1 MMTYAA
7 RPSALAA
14 VGLSALVLFILSLG
28 LGPVS
33 IDAGQVLRIVLAWLP
48 GMDNP
53 GSPIETATVQIIR
66 LPRALTALATGAML
80 AGAGAVLQGLTRNVL
95 VEPAL
100 IGVSSGAAVGAAL
113 VIVLGGS
120 LLWLPV
126 AAFVTSLAVCL
137 GVMWL
142 ARVDGQTPAT
152 LLLLSGVAANALAAA
167 VLGLLSY
174 AADDAQ
180 LRTLT
185 FWLFGSLARTD
196 WQDLAVL
203 LPLAGVC
210 AVLMLRE
217 SRVLDALSLGDA
229 AAGHLGFAVEAS
241 RRRLVLAV
249 ALGVGVSVAFTG
261 VVAFVG
267 LVVPHLVRLLLG
279 ASHKQLLPGSMLLG
293 GSLTLAADILARL
306 LVAPAELPIGIV
318 TSLCG
323 APFFIILLALRRRE
337 LSA

>member
-1 MMTYAA
+1 MPHKT
-7 RPSALAA
+7 RRSL
-14 VGLSALVLFILSLG
+14 VGAMAISCLVLFSLSLG

-33 IDAGQVLRIVLAWLP
+33 IEISQVLRIMLSWLP
-48 GMDNP
+48 GVEHHA
-53 GSPIETATVQIIR
+53 SPIELATVRAIR
-66 LPRALTALATGAML
+66 LPRALTAMATGAML
-80 AGAGAVLQGLTRNVL
+80 AGAGAVLQGLTRNAL

-126 AAFVTSLAVCL
+126 AAFITSLAVCL
-137 GVMWL
+137 GVMLL

-152 LLLLSGVAANALAAA
+152 LLLLCGVAANALAAA
-167 VLGLLSY
+167 ILGLLSY
-174 AADDAQ
+174 SADDAQ

-185 FWLFGSLARTD
+185 FWLFGSLARTN
-196 WQDLAVL
+196 WSDLGVL
-203 LPLAGVC
+203 LPLAALC
-210 AVLMLRE
+210 AIIMLRQ
-217 SRVLDALSLGDA
+217 SRVLDAMSLGDA
-229 AAGHLGFAVEAS
+229 AAGHLGYAVEKS
-241 RRRLVLAV
+241 RRQLVLAV

-261 VVAFVG
+261 VVAFIG
-267 LVVPHLVRLLLG
+267 LVVPHLVRLLIG
-279 ASHKQLLPGSMLLG
+279 AGHRHLLPGSMLLG

-323 APFFIILLALRRRE
+323 APFFIVLLALRRRE